1 MISER
6 SQELKRFIYLF
17 FETEAVY
24 HKINVKM
31 GISDSVLSILY
42 VILHNGDR
50 RSLQEICRYA
60 GLSKQTVHSAIQKM
74 ETLGLIDLEMV
85 NAKSKMVCLTKAGA
99 DLARRTA
106 GQVME
111 IENSIFASWPREDVE
126 KYLELAERFLLALN
140 EKAESIQKG
149 ETI

>member
-1 MISER
+1 
-6 SQELKRFIYLF
+6 
-17 FETEAVY
+17 
-24 HKINVKM
+24 
-31 GISDSVLSILY
+31 
-42 VILHNGDR
+42 
-50 RSLQEICRYA
+50 
-60 GLSKQTVHSAIQKM
+60 M

-85 NAKSKMVCLTKAGA
+85 NAKSKMVCLTEAGA